1 MSFLEAI
8 LRIPLTRKQPI
19 LYGFMFLFGIS
30 SLFTLSSRIDMR
42 QESDL
47 VRQLVESQTEYNKL
61 DDNYRKKVEE
71 VQVLR
76 QQLETLKNDSP
87 TKVMSE
93 TQTNSKTVS
102 HNVINLK
109 PFQENPIDSS
119 DMMRLPSGYDFLPHL
134 LLSPSSINPS
144 FILSKGRTGVSVAF
158 GIPTVKREDQIYV
171 LATLQNL
178 LDGMSQVE
186 KDNTIIIVL
195 IAETNEDY
203 ILQITNSIQHD
214 FQPHLDSGLIE
225 VIVPAASF
233 YPDLSKIKTNYLNE
247 PTDRFYWRTK
257 QNLDFA
263 YLMMYSHTKSKY
275 YVQLE
280 DDILAIPNFA
290 TIMVKAAH
298 EETATKESW
307 VVIDFCNLGF
317 IGKLFK
323 SVDLPQFAQFLLMFH
338 TAKPVDWLLHYF
350 ISTLV
355 CHLEKDHIS
364 CNKAKSQVWI
374 HKPPLF
380 QHVGTQSS
388 LKGKVQNLKD
398 SEFGKVA
405 LYFPHQNPDA
415 SVYSEAIGYKR
426 HTLQQVYTGKN
437 FFWSL
442 QSQYMDHMWFV
453 FKEPLIIKR
462 YLFRSGNAEHPSY
475 IFCNTSVEV
484 LPKNPLPESERLP
497 RTDDGYIVVGAFNS
511 KGVAEGTLGRR
522 YGLIRELRLTIYGD
536 YDHVVILSEIHI
548 EPEDSS

>member
-47 VRQLVESQTEYNKL
+47 VHQLAESQTEYNKL

-76 QQLETLKNDSP
+76 QQLEALTNDSP
-87 TKVMSE
+87 TKVLSE

-102 HNVINLK
+102 HNVINLT
-109 PFQENPIDSS
+109 PFQKNPIDSS

-247 PTDRFYWRTK
+247 PTDRFHWRTK

-355 CHLEKDHIS
+355 CHLEKDH
-364 CNKAKSQVWI
+364 
-374 HKPPLF
+374 
-380 QHVGTQSS
+380 
-388 LKGKVQNLKD
+388 D

-405 LYFPHQNPDA
+405 LYFPHKNPDA

-497 RTDDGYIVVGAFNS
+497 RTDDGYIVVEF
-511 KGVAEGTLGRR
+511 K
-522 YGLIRELRLTIYGD
+522 
-536 YDHVVILSEIHI
+536 
-548 EPEDSS
+548 